1 MAFTGTNEDILY
13 GVPFAFDVS
22 LSGELFNIA
31 RSFNT
36 NATIKS
42 QVGRNLTISE

>member
-1 MAFTGTNEDILY
+1 MKFTGKNDEVLF

-22 LSGELFNIA
+22 VEGELFNIA

-42 QVGRNLTISE
+42 QVGQSLSVVE